1 MKIRVTSQFR
11 VDGRSS
17 LEPALD
23 SVMRQLMKIEAE
35 RRGLSEADITAAL
48 RDRRVNLSIVVN
60 ADSWEQAEK
69 DAQDAFVDALTRS
82 NAASSVTIET
92 SESLGTELVP
102 A

>member
-11 VDGRSS
+11 VSGISN

-23 SVMRQLMKIEAE
+23 SVMRHLMEIEGE

-69 DAQDAFVDALTRS
+69 DAHEVFVSALTRS
-82 NAASSVTIET
+82 NAASSVSIET

>member
-1 MKIRVTSQFR
+1 MKIRVTSQFK
-11 VDGRSS
+11 VDGTKD

-23 SVMRQLMKIEAE
+23 SVMRELVKIEAE
-35 RRGLSEADITAAL
+35 NRDLSEADITAVL

-60 ADSWEQAEK
+60 ADSWERAEI
-69 DAQDAFVDALTRS
+69 DANSAFLNALTQS
-82 NAASSVTIET
+82 NAASTVTIKT